1 MKRLPRRCTGPALAV
16 LVGVALA
23 CGAKP
28 AIQAGQLRI
37 EPGYA
42 NVAPTGDGGTAY
54 FVMRNPGAL
63 PDTLTSVAVEGA
75 SSAHV
80 HTMARTGGMERMTPL
95 DPAVVPAKGMLQLA
109 PGAAHLMF
117 EGLTRPI
124 RIGDTVTVRL
134 GFARN
139 GSAEVRLA
147 VRPYGG

>member
-1 MKRLPRRCTGPALAV
+1 MLPLAAL
-16 LVGVALA
+16 ALA
-23 CGAKP
+23 CGTKAP
-28 AIQAGQLRI
+28 IRAGELRI

-54 FVMRNPGAL
+54 FVMRNTGDV
-63 PDTLTSVAVEGA
+63 PDTLTSVSVAGA
-75 SSAHV
+75 SGARI

-95 DPAVVPAKGMLQLA
+95 DPAIVPAKGALPLA

-117 EGLTRPI
+117 EGLSRPI
-124 RIGDTVTVRL
+124 RIGDTVVVRL

-139 GSAEVRLA
+139 GTAEVRLA

>member
-1 MKRLPRRCTGPALAV
+1 MLPLAAPLLAAL
-16 LVGVALA
+16 ALA
-23 CGAKP
+23 CGTRP
-28 AIQAGQLRI
+28 AVRAGELRI

-54 FVMRNPGAL
+54 FTLRNTGSR

-75 SSAHV
+75 SSARI
-80 HTMARTGGMERMTPL
+80 HTLVRNGGMERMTPL
-95 DPAVVPAKGMLQLA
+95 DPAVVPAGGTLQLA

-117 EGLTRPI
+117 EGLGRQI
-124 RIGDTVTVRL
+124 RIGDTVAVRL

-139 GSAEVRLA
+139 GSALVRLA

>member
-1 MKRLPRRCTGPALAV
+1 MSRLPLSLVAPALAG
-16 LVGVALA
+16 LALA
-23 CGAKP
+23 CGARP
-28 AIQAGQLRI
+28 ALRAGELRI

-54 FVMRNPGAL
+54 FVARNPGAL
-63 PDTLTSVAVEGA
+63 PDTLTSVVVTGA
-75 SSAHV
+75 ASARV

-117 EGLTRPI
+117 EGLSRPI
-124 RIGDTVTVRL
+124 RIGDTVVVRL

-139 GSAEVRLA
+139 GSAELRLA

>member
-1 MKRLPRRCTGPALAV
+1 MMRPVLPLAALA
-16 LVGVALA
+16 LALA
-23 CGAKP
+23 CGART
-28 AIQAGQLRI
+28 AIRAGELRI

-54 FVMRNPGAL
+54 FVMRNTGDV
-63 PDTLTSVAVEGA
+63 PDTLTSVSVAGA
-75 SSAHV
+75 SGARI

-95 DPAVVPAKGMLQLA
+95 DPAIVPAKGALPLA

-117 EGLTRPI
+117 EGLSRPI
-124 RIGDTVTVRL
+124 RIGDTVVVRL

-139 GSAEVRLA
+139 GSAELRLA

>member
-1 MKRLPRRCTGPALAV
+1 MRHIVLPLAAL
-16 LVGVALA
+16 ALA
-23 CGAKP
+23 CGTRAEVR
-28 AIQAGQLRI
+28 AGELRI

-54 FVMRNPGAL
+54 FVVRNPGAL
-63 PDTLTSVAVEGA
+63 PDTLNAVAVAGASVARI
-75 SSAHV
+75 

-95 DPAVVPAKGMLQLA
+95 DPAIVPAKGALQLA

-117 EGLTRPI
+117 EGLGRPI
-124 RIGDTVTVRL
+124 RIGDTVVVRL

-139 GSAEVRLA
+139 GSAELRLA

>member
-1 MKRLPRRCTGPALAV
+1 MRHIVLPLAAL
-16 LVGVALA
+16 GLA
-23 CGAKP
+23 CGAKAAIP
-28 AIQAGQLRI
+28 AGELRI

-54 FVMRNPGAL
+54 FVVRNPGAL
-63 PDTLTSVAVEGA
+63 PDTLNAVAVAGA
-75 SSAHV
+75 SAARI

-95 DPAVVPAKGMLQLA
+95 DPAIVPAKGALQLA

-117 EGLTRPI
+117 EGLGRPI
-124 RIGDTVTVRL
+124 RIGDTVVVRL

-139 GSAEVRLA
+139 GPAELRLA

>member
-1 MKRLPRRCTGPALAV
+1 MRRAV
-16 LVGVALA
+16 LPLAALVLS
-23 CGAKP
+23 CSSRP
-28 AIQAGQLRI
+28 AIRAGELRI

-54 FVMRNPGAL
+54 FVVRNPGAR
-63 PDTLTSVAVEGA
+63 PDTLTSVSVAGA
-75 SSAHV
+75 SAAHI
-80 HTMARTGGMERMTPL
+80 HTMARTGGMKRMTPL
-95 DPAVVPAKGMLQLA
+95 EPAVVPAKGVLRLQ

-124 RIGDTVTVRL
+124 RIGDTVVVRL

-139 GSAEVRLA
+139 GSAELRLA